1 MGNRCVAHKSIRTSN
16 TKVLQ
21 HVIHSAGAWL
31 VMPKTLY
38 SVSGFFAF
46 LFSVAQG
53 AFHNDYDRFRRYIE
67 WWRQR
72 QTELYYCGW
81 KLENNSAYHVLVT
94 GIRLSCFPCYNITMQ
109 FCMCSSA
116 PGFSKTV
123 VLSSTSHSL
132 PKKSV
137 LPPLL
142 LFLSWWCDFCCY
154 GGFLLCCL
162 ESTL

>member
-1 MGNRCVAHKSIRTSN
+1 MGNRCVAHKSIRTSH
-16 TKVLQ
+16 TKVSQ

-31 VMPKTLY
+31 VTPKTLY

-67 WWRQR
+67 WRRQR

-81 KLENNSAYHVLVT
+81 KLENNSAHHVLVI

-109 FCMCSSA
+109 FSCMCSSA
-116 PGFSKTV
+116 SGFSKTV

-154 GGFLLCCL
+154 GVF
-162 ESTL
+162 SRAV